1 MIPCDTNLLILL
13 VGELS
18 TAMLL
23 SASVEVV
30 QVLQPPIDIVPG
42 DWNMRDGPTPGQ
54 EEGLTLVNDAGGAET

>member
-1 MIPCDTNLLILL
+1 
-13 VGELS
+13 
-18 TAMLL
+18 MLL